1 LQAILPPLLN
11 VFRGKFIQ
19 HRLTTQIDTNEKNR
33 LHQLN
38 GRLIN
43 HLPRWIENSCA
54 GGKSSVLKA
63 PRPHNFFQ
71 LSFMNDQIADFLIEL
86 RADRAATKEK
96 EKREVWT
103 KFTSLSIVFIAVMAA
118 VATQWG
124 GKYSSRTLTN
134 LNEATYNQA
143 LVTDEWSYFEAKSIK
158 QTVAEGEA
166 GQAVR
171 GGDTKLAETLQ
182 AKIKR
187 YDAEKAEITAK
198 AKAYELKRDQARD
211 AAAQSSRKGAEM
223 GLAVSLFQISIAIG
237 SICLVMKKK
246 NLWWLSLACAA
257 IALAQTIYAMM
268 L

>member
-1 LQAILPPLLN
+1 
-11 VFRGKFIQ
+11 
-19 HRLTTQIDTNEKNR
+19 
-33 LHQLN
+33 
-38 GRLIN
+38 
-43 HLPRWIENSCA
+43 
-54 GGKSSVLKA
+54 
-63 PRPHNFFQ
+63 
-71 LSFMNDQIADFLIEL
+71 MNDQITEFLAAL
-86 RADRAATKEK
+86 HADRAATKEK
-96 EKREVWT
+96 EKREAWT
-103 KFTSLSIVFIAVMAA
+103 KYTSLSIVFIAVLAA

-124 GKYSSRTLTN
+124 GKYSSRTLTS

-158 QTVAEGEA
+158 QTIAEGEA

-198 AKAYELKRDQARD
+198 AKALELKRDQARD
-211 AAAQSSRKGAEM
+211 VANQNSRKGSEM

-246 NLWWLSLACAA
+246 NLWWISLACATL
-257 IALAQTIYAMM
+257 ALAQTVYAMM